1 MGFNPLH
8 PPADPEHPAWHNL
21 HPGIGNQCFREQ
33 IFNTAKY
40 PATRELKPSD
50 FRWQVANAEAPGTS
64 DTSQVA
70 TDHIDNAGVIN
81 NIAYLNYRPKHEEK
95 MANGSVRPVFHVL
108 KDGADSVGSACLD
121 DPTAKP
127 GVNDTACAALRGY
140 VNIGLCADVWMSLH
154 DPVYG
159 LKKAQT
165 PFHIQRSRQQS
176 KPCDEAW
183 TGTVSRLEGLEAF
196 LRTLGP
202 LHLDDAD
209 GGSQY
214 MPKDA
219 AVLTRGKLVFAEN
232 CARCHSSK
240 QPPQGYK
247 GSAVDWF
254 RAAVLRDDFL
264 EQNFLSDEE
273 KYPVSE
279 IGTNAK
285 RALASNAE
293 RGQIWEEFSSESYKT
308 APYVPVTGLVNPL
321 APAFHLHSVT
331 ANGGRGY
338 YRTPTLLN
346 VWATAPFLHNN
357 ALGLYN
363 GDPSVAGR
371 LAAYESAMTMLL
383 WPERRP
389 GPKSIRRTT
398 QPSRFAFEDGGIVCI
413 ARNTPVDLIAN
424 IRVAPRDHPGPNK
437 LVSDLLCPITG
448 SGALNPLFLRMDN
461 APDFVED
468 RGHTYGAK
476 LADADKR
483 ALIEYMKMF

>member
-1 MGFNPLH
+1 MSQRLALFLLCLLGGAACITQSFVRAGGGSVESCAPGISSCYQAGYAGLTPLERQGRDTWYRWTGGDTDAQGNVVGDQELWRLLAVRSHGTVDLLQAIDSRYRGERFHRFGVMNDPDCTSASAPDQYGLWLDTCLAEDSQGHVGQPAGIIGLRRFPNPRFDAKAWDLAKYQADPAKVEPPYLIGVACGFCHVGFNPLH

-21 HPGIGNQCFREQ
+21 HPGIGNQYFREQ

-140 VNIGLCADVWMSLH
+140 VNIGLCADAWMSLH

-240 QPPQGYK
+240 QPPQGYT
-247 GSAVDWF
+247 GSATEWF

-285 RALASNAE
+285 RALASNA
-293 RGQIWEEFSSESYKT
+293 
-308 APYVPVTGLVNPL
+308 
-321 APAFHLHSVT
+321 
-331 ANGGRGY
+331 
-338 YRTPTLLN
+338 
-346 VWATAPFLHNN
+346 
-357 ALGLYN
+357 
-363 GDPSVAGR
+363 
-371 LAAYESAMTMLL
+371 
-383 WPERRP
+383 
-389 GPKSIRRTT
+389 
-398 QPSRFAFEDGGIVCI
+398 
-413 ARNTPVDLIAN
+413 
-424 IRVAPRDHPGPNK
+424 
-437 LVSDLLCPITG
+437 
-448 SGALNPLFLRMDN
+448 
-461 APDFVED
+461 
-468 RGHTYGAK
+468 
-476 LADADKR
+476 
-483 ALIEYMKMF
+483 